1 MAPSATR
8 RYHRERA
15 AAGQAAA
22 REQAIKALEDCGM
35 TSTKRMRRGFWFA
48 PAAFGLVLMGM
59 GLLIFLRPELL
70 AYMVA
75 LTFVT
80 AGFVMLVLAI
90 QMRTRITY
98 RRVDTAF
105 RNDQ

>member
-1 MAPSATR
+1 M
-8 RYHRERA
+8 
-15 AAGQAAA
+15 
-22 REQAIKALEDCGM
+22 KGM
-35 TSTKRMRRGFWFA
+35 RRMRRGFWFA

-59 GLLIFLRPELL
+59 GLLIFFRPQLL

-90 QMRTRITY
+90 QMKTRITY